1 MFTGIIKDIG
11 QITSLN
17 SSNGDLNLS
26 IKTSL
31 KLNKINIG
39 DSICCGGVCLTVIK
53 IKSDIFNV
61 ELSKETLSCQRRNFG
76 KRY

>member
-31 KLNKINIG
+31 NLNKNNIG
-39 DSICCGGVCLTVIK
+39 DSIFSG
-53 IKSDIFNV
+53 
-61 ELSKETLSCQRRNFG
+61 
-76 KRY
+76 